1 MQKHD
6 LYLQEV
12 REMDFFVALL
22 MTSFAPSPNEGKK
35 VKAHSGFLR
44 TTAEWDS
51 LFICTVYHANAL
63 LNKRGFF
70 FFLHALFA
78 FFKKVEKKL
87 LLIHISP
94 KIWLT
99 LSKHWDSQTKRCHRI
114 AKHCY

>member
-44 TTAEWDS
+44 TTAE
-51 LFICTVYHANAL
+51 
-63 LNKRGFF
+63 
-70 FFLHALFA
+70 
-78 FFKKVEKKL
+78 
-87 LLIHISP
+87 
-94 KIWLT
+94 
-99 LSKHWDSQTKRCHRI
+99 
-114 AKHCY
+114 